1 MDISVSIILLMTVIV
16 IFFLVSFGNTNS
28 ISETFS
34 LTNSK
39 KGTNNTIT
47 YKKCRSNPV
56 KGIVKELFQNNNI
69 KNHDERNSLS
79 WTLFY
84 PCTYTHAE
92 SELKNSLECS
102 SANQKIYAIDG
113 CDRIVSKN
121 NIWKLLTDAYG
132 RDKAKEVMPESW
144 QVNDK
149 QELNLFLKDYNIQ
162 NLYICKKNIQRKQGL
177 LLTNNLEAIL
187 KCQYSG
193 YKIIQKY
200 LKDVMLVKGHKINLR
215 MYVLIV
221 CDTYGAK
228 RGYLYRDGKC
238 MYTNK
243 KYNKDT
249 TEHEEQITS
258 VNLNK
263 KLYEY
268 PMQLPLNFMQLQ
280 QFWNTQGIVFKDIYD
295 EIFNKLKYVMDAIL
309 PFVCFSEKF
318 QNNLRFQLFG
328 ADIILDSNQNPY
340 LLEFNKGP
348 NMKPINNDDYMMKKM
363 VLEDTFRTVS
373 ILPPSKERQNGFQL
387 IRSIPSSNN
396 VVGNLH
402 HLSQNH

>member
-1 MDISVSIILLMTVIV
+1 MDISVSIIILMTIIV
-16 IFFLVSFGNTNS
+16 VWFLISLGDSNKVSES
-28 ISETFS
+28 FS
-34 LTNSK
+34 S
-39 KGTNNTIT
+39 NNTPIT
-47 YKKCRSNPV
+47 FRKCNSNPV
-56 KGIVKELFQNNNI
+56 KGIIKEIFQYNNI
-69 KNHDERNSLS
+69 NKQSDNNKHSLS

-84 PCTYTHAE
+84 PCTYTHVE
-92 SELKNSLECS
+92 NELQNKLQCS
-102 SANQKIYAIDG
+102 SPEQKIYAIDG
-113 CDRIVSKN
+113 CDKIVSKN
-121 NIWKLLTDAYG
+121 SIWKLLTDSYG
-132 RDKAKEVMPESW
+132 REKASEIMPESW
-144 QVNDK
+144 QANDK
-149 QELNLFLKDYNIQ
+149 TQLSHFLSNYNIK
-162 NLYICKKNIQRKQGL
+162 NFYICKKNIQRKKGL

-200 LKDVMLVKGHKINLR
+200 MKDVMLVKGHKINLR

-243 KYNKDT
+243 KYDKNT
-249 TEHEEQITS
+249 TNDEEQITS

-263 KLYEY
+263 ELYES
-268 PMQLPLNFMQLQ
+268 PMQLPLNFNQLQ
-280 QFWNTQGIVFKDIYD
+280 QLWNTQGIAFEDIFD
-295 EIFNKLKYVMDAIL
+295 EILNKLKYVMDATL

-348 NMKPINNDDYMMKKM
+348 NMKPINNDDYILKKM
-363 VLEDTFRTVS
+363 VLEDVFRTVS
-373 ILPPSKERQNGFQL
+373 ILPPSNERQNGFRL
-387 IRSIPSSNN
+387 IRSIPTPNN
-396 VVGNLH
+396 TIGNLH
-402 HLSQNH
+402 FLSQNH